1 MPVITIQLEEEL
13 HRRLKRRAATANLS
27 ISALVRPLIEDV
39 AVGRGGYIFTGL
51 DELMG
56 VAVQTYALLAEMA
69 VDHSP
74 QLLARGTA
82 NARLMLRDRGL
93 LDPSEDPLADIGRV
107 GSRQGED
114 GQ

>member
-1 MPVITIQLEEEL
+1 MPVITIQLEGEL

-39 AVGRGGYIFTGL
+39 AIGRGGYTGQ

-56 VAVQTYALLAEMA
+56 IAIQTYALVAEMVA
-69 VDHSP
+69 DRSP

-82 NARLMLRDRGL
+82 NARLLMRDRGL
-93 LDPSEDPLADIGRV
+93 LDPSEDPLSDVGR
-107 GSRQGED
+107 GGFRGEED

>member
-1 MPVITIQLEEEL
+1 MPVITIQLEQEL

-39 AVGRGGYIFTGL
+39 AIGRGGYIFTGQ

-56 VAVQTYALLAEMA
+56 IAIQTYALVAEMA
-69 VDHSP
+69 ADQSP
-74 QLLARGTA
+74 QILSRGTA
-82 NARLMLRDRGL
+82 NARLLMRDRGL
-93 LDPSEDPLADIGRV
+93 LDPSEDPLADLRSGV
-107 GSRQGED
+107 ALGEED